1 MIDTLCE
8 VGGQLLL
15 LMLAAK
21 HYSKAIRDVTVDTE
35 HTWSR
40 GREYTVGGGGQTV
53 CVGRCE
59 CVREREM
66 NNTNKYMH
74 YMYMYI
80 PLCTMYIPVLKA
92 GHRGVLNVC
101 KVLVC

>member
-1 MIDTLCE
+1 M
-8 VGGQLLL
+8 

-21 HYSKAIRDVTVDTE
+21 HYSKAIKDVTVDTE

-40 GREYTVGGGGQTV
+40 GTEYTVGGGGQTV

-59 CVREREM
+59 CVRDREM
-66 NNTNKYMH
+66 NNTNKH
-74 YMYMYI
+74 YMYI

-92 GHRGVLNVC
+92 GHPGVL